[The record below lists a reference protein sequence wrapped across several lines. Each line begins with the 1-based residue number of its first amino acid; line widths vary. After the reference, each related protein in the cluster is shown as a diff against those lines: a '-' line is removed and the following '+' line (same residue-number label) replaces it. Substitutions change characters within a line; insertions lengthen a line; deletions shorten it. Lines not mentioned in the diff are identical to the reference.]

1 MTAPPAKASAKICG
15 LKTPETIAAAVDGGA
30 AYLGFNFYAPSPRSV
45 TPEDAARLSAKVP
58 PTVSKVALVVD
69 ADDAFIDRI
78 ANALAPDI
86 IQLHGK
92 ETPERVAAVKARTGR
107 QVMKALSIATQAD
120 IAKAR
125 LYEDAADLLMFDA
138 KPPPGGLP
146 GGNGLPFDWQ
156 LLKDATWTR
165 PWLLAGGLTPANVAE
180 AIRATGATR
189 VDVSSGVEDSPGV
202 KSPEKIRQF
211 LAAVGR
217 S

>member
-1 MTAPPAKASAKICG
+1 MKAAAKICG

-45 TPEDAARLSAKVP
+45 TPEIAARLSASVP

-69 ADDAFIDRI
+69 ADDALINQI
-78 ANALAPDI
+78 AEALAPDI
-86 IQLHGK
+86 VQLHGK
-92 ETPERVAAVKARTGR
+92 ETADRVREVKARTGR
-107 QVMKALSIATQAD
+107 AVMKVLSVATPDD
-120 IAKAR
+120 IARAR
-125 LYEDAADLLMFDA
+125 AYEGVADMLMFDA

-146 GGNGLPFDWQ
+146 GGNGLAFDWQ
-156 LLKDATWTR
+156 LLKDATWSL
-165 PWLLAGGLTPANVAE
+165 PWFLAGGLTPANVLE

-211 LAAVGR
+211 LAAAGR
-217 S
+217 